1 MTTVTFQGN
10 PLKIGGEL
18 PSVGSQAPDFD
29 LVKGDLSSLKLIDL
43 AGKKVI
49 LNIFPS
55 IDTPTCATATK
66 KFNEKVSKHSDV
78 VIVCVS
84 VDLPFAQGRFCA
96 AEGLD
101 KIIPVSAFRNDDF
114 GKDYGVVITDG
125 PLAGLFSRAIVLI
138 DESGQ
143 VVYTEHVSELGDEPN
158 YDAVLGVL

>member
-29 LVKGDLSSLKLIDL
+29 LVKGDLSSLKLGDL

-84 VDLPFAQGRFCA
+84 VDLPFAQ
-96 AEGLD
+96 E
-101 KIIPVSAFRNDDF
+101 
-114 GKDYGVVITDG
+114 
-125 PLAGLFSRAIVLI
+125 VLC
-138 DESGQ
+138 S
-143 VVYTEHVSELGDEPN
+143 
-158 YDAVLGVL
+158 

>member
-10 PLKIGGEL
+10 PLNIHGEL

-29 LVKGDLSSLKLIDL
+29 LVKGDLSSLKLGDL

-66 KFNEKVSKHSDV
+66 KFNEKASEHSDV

-101 KIIPVSAFRNDDF
+101 KVIPVSAFRNDDF

-143 VVYTEHVSELGDEPN
+143 VVYTEHVSEVADEPN
-158 YDAVLGVL
+158 YDAVLGAL

>member
-18 PSVGSQAPDFD
+18 PSVGSLAPDFE
-29 LVKGDLSSLKLIDL
+29 LVKGDLSSLKLTDL

-55 IDTPTCATATK
+55 MDTPTCATATK
-66 KFNEKVSKHSDV
+66 KFNEKVSKHSNV
-78 VIVCVS
+78 VIVCAS

-101 KIIPVSAFRNDDF
+101 KVIPVSAFRNDDF
-114 GKDYGVVITDG
+114 GKDYGVIITDG
-125 PLAGLFSRAIVLI
+125 PLTGLFSRAIVLI

-158 YDAVLGVL
+158 YDAVFGVL

>member
-1 MTTVTFQGN
+1 MAFN
-10 PLKIGGEL
+10 PLL
-18 PSVGSQAPDFD
+18 PLFTVGD
-29 LVKGDLSSLKLIDL
+29 KLGIP
-43 AGKKVI
+43 A
-49 LNIFPS
+49 
-55 IDTPTCATATK
+55 
-66 KFNEKVSKHSDV
+66 DV
-78 VIVCVS
+78 VAVIVCVS

-101 KIIPVSAFRNDDF
+101 KVIPVSAFRNDDF